1 MATSRQFP
9 TSYQASREE
18 FLGDFHKI
26 QERWPGARLHSQPIH
41 PEEGLQM
48 DWIAADP
55 LGSPQKALI
64 LTCGVHGVEGFV
76 GSRLRALF
84 IDEFLDELN
93 PEDTGL
99 YLVHA
104 VNPWGMKHK
113 RRVTRNNVD
122 LNRNFALNEIDFQEP
137 INPDYELFD
146 PMLNPDCPLKPL
158 WRETPG
164 VIGKVVVNL
173 IRAGVKSFRNAVLQG
188 QRVNPAGLY
197 FTGNAY
203 ESETRAVMGLIKEVF
218 SKYQDAVLID
228 MHTGYGPKY
237 QMCIVNSPGEERE
250 ADQLMEDFQ
259 YPLAR
264 KANPEQFYK
273 MQGDMVDWL
282 YQYRRSAGLEGKF
295 YAAAFEFGT
304 IGRTIPH
311 EIISLWNMIFEN
323 QAFWKGTLKA
333 ETKTRVEHILLEMYF
348 PSEQRWREKALAD
361 CRQAFRGVL
370 THEGYLV

>member
-1 MATSRQFP
+1 MAATRQFP

-18 FLGDFHKI
+18 FLGDFQKI
-26 QERWPGARLHSQPIH
+26 QERWPGARLHSRPIH
-41 PEEGLQM
+41 PEEGLQI

-55 LGSPQKALI
+55 SGSPQQALI

-76 GSRLRALF
+76 GSRLRGLF
-84 IDEFLDELN
+84 IDEFLYQLD
-93 PEDTGL
+93 PADTGL
-99 YLVHA
+99 YLVHT
-104 VNPWGMKHK
+104 VNPWGMKYK
-113 RRVTRNNVD
+113 RRVTANNVD
-122 LNRNFALNEIDFQEP
+122 LNRNFALNESDFQEP

-158 WRETPG
+158 WQETPG
-164 VIGKVVVNL
+164 VIGNVVLNL
-173 IRAGVKSFRNAVLQG
+173 IRTGVKSFRNAVLQG
-188 QRVNPAGLY
+188 QRINPTGLY
-197 FTGNAY
+197 FTGTEY
-203 ESETRAVMGLIKEVF
+203 EPETRIMMDLIQEIF
-218 SKYQDAVLID
+218 ADYQNALLID
-228 MHTGYGPKY
+228 LHTGYGPKY
-237 QMCIVNSPGEERE
+237 QMCIVNSPNEERE
-250 ADQLMEDFQ
+250 AGQLMEDFQ

-282 YQYRRSAGLEGKF
+282 YQYRKAAGLGGRF

-304 IGRTIPH
+304 IGSTIPH

-323 QAFWKGTLKA
+323 QAFWKGTLKG
-333 ETKTRVEHILLEMYF
+333 ETKTSVEHILLEMYF
-348 PSEQRWREKALAD
+348 PSEKKWREKVLAD